1 MYQPDLTQAEKNAMR
16 RVSTGSVIDTNMW
29 GDLARKGMVE
39 RTPNGRML
47 TDRGKTAL
55 ATSR

>member
-16 RVSTGSVIDTNMW
+16 RVSSGSVIDTNMW
-29 GDLARKGMVE
+29 SDLAKKGMVE
-39 RTPNGRML
+39 RTPDGRIL
-47 TDRGKTAL
+47 TDRGKMAL